1 MGENAL
7 EGLDGVKSVTKGWR
21 DSMEINTVT
30 YDKEKITIREMEDAL
45 KKAGTYRK
53 TIGNE

>member
-1 MGENAL
+1 
-7 EGLDGVKSVTKGWR
+7 
-21 DSMEINTVT
+21 MEVDTVT

-53 TIGNE
+53 TIGNA